1 MVDPRVLHQVTVELA
16 TGFLMLAG
24 LGVGAKLAADLW
36 LRRFTGRNW
45 TFDRWA
51 RKVGAVAEPTSFFA
65 LAAGVITSLVTSYT
79 GLNVWPASELWS
91 SPTVHNKMLLVAL
104 STTLFVGAF
113 LLRLRFKSRIWLA
126 PSTGALYALL
136 VLAGNGF
143 LVLQNSVGGHLQGT
157 GSLLDDVLA
166 MVNLNETVL
175 WTFPTQAA
183 IFCAVAFPLVVL
195 VMGLRVRVSN
205 RLYAHREL
213 VPLAR
218 EVKRLVADAKRAD
231 LGIDHARRLIGRA
244 NAASRKGRYAR
255 AVRLLEKAKMG
266 LADAHPFS
274 GTVDEVA
281 FWAGVDSLPSDR
293 RDALPP
299 PADEAVPEAPR
310 PRRALGGPDVPDTT
324 ANRGT
329 GLASVPGAMGLID
342 GSLRRFEE
350 APLLRLQEELRAARD
365 ALLEFR
371 APGRD
376 LTEPVRLLREAHG
389 HLQRAEWHDAIGCL
403 EQFREE
409 MKRAAGSGESSSRRR
424 DRSDAPG
431 ASAEE
436 L

>member
-1 MVDPRVLHQVTVELA
+1 MIDPRVLHQVTVELA

-24 LGVGAKLAADLW
+24 LGVAAKLVADLW
-36 LRRFTGRNW
+36 LRRLAGRNW
-45 TFDRWA
+45 TLDRWA
-51 RKVGAVAEPTSFFA
+51 RKIASLAEPTSFFA
-65 LAAGVITSLVTSYT
+65 LAAGVFTSFATSYT
-79 GLNVWPASELWS
+79 GLNVWPASELWA

-104 STTLFVGAF
+104 STTLFLGAF
-113 LLRLRFKSRIWLA
+113 VLRARFRGKLWSA

-195 VMGLRVRVSN
+195 VIALRVRVSN

-213 VPLAR
+213 APLAR
-218 EVKRLVADAKRAD
+218 EVKSLVADAKRAD
-231 LGIDHARRLIGRA
+231 LGIDGPRRLIGRA
-244 NAASRKGRYAR
+244 NAASRKGEYSR
-255 AVRLLEKAKMG
+255 AVRLLEKAKDG
-266 LADAHPFS
+266 LVEAHPFT
-274 GTVDEVA
+274 GTVDEVE
-281 FWAGVDSLPSDR
+281 FWAGAETLPEGR
-293 RDALPP
+293 RPALSPP
-299 PADEAVPEAPR
+299 GDVPATEAVPRSLSFSPPVAP
-310 PRRALGGPDVPDTT
+310 T
-324 ANRGT
+324 ADRNT
-329 GLASVPGAMGLID
+329 GLATLPGAMGLVE

-365 ALLEFR
+365 TLLEFKVR
-371 APGRD
+371 GHD

-389 HLQRAEWHDAIGCL
+389 HLQRAEWHDAITCL

-409 MKRAAGSGESSSRRR
+409 MRRTAAAGAPRRR

-431 ASAEE
+431 PSAED